1 LYLATESPLDGS
13 FQIYLFK
20 PFNTEEP
27 FSLFISFTNPKET
40 IIMNPKYL
48 SLKSS
53 KTTKIGLRTE
63 GYIHYRVLSDQ
74 DNRLYFNITGNDD
87 DGYYSK
93 EIIPFDSVEELVKT
107 IKPNVA
113 ISSSLFISA
122 FVGRSNNNAA
132 FLAAILRA
140 EKLLAPMADAVK
152 KHTVEAGWDRWRT
165 DMLKNVPK
173 AKSFEPEVVKIDK
186 GKKNSMK
193 SVVAIASEIDITDT
207 DFELLQPK

>member
-1 LYLATESPLDGS
+1 M
-13 FQIYLFK
+13 
-20 PFNTEEP
+20 NT
-27 FSLFISFTNPKET
+27 
-40 IIMNPKYL
+40 KYL

-93 EIIPFDSVEELVKT
+93 EIIPFDSVEQIVKT

-113 ISSSLFISA
+113 ISSSLLIPAFI
-122 FVGRSNNNAA
+122 GRSNNNAA

-140 EKLLAPMADAVK
+140 EKLLAPMVDAVK

-165 DMLKNVPK
+165 EMLKNVPK
-173 AKSFEPEVVKIDK
+173 AKPFLPEVVKTSK
-186 GKKNSMK
+186 VKKIPKKTVMPTDAI
-193 SVVAIASEIDITDT
+193 VIASEIDISDT
-207 DFELLQPK
+207 EF

>member
-1 LYLATESPLDGS
+1 M
-13 FQIYLFK
+13 
-20 PFNTEEP
+20 NT
-27 FSLFISFTNPKET
+27 K
-40 IIMNPKYL
+40 KYL

-87 DGYYSK
+87 GGYYSK

-113 ISSSLFISA
+113 ISSSLFRPA
-122 FVGRSNNNAA
+122 FMGQSNNNAA

-140 EKLLAPMADAVK
+140 EKLLSPMTDAVK
-152 KHTVEAGWDRWRT
+152 KHTVEARWDRWQT
-165 DMLKNVPK
+165 EMLKNVTK
-173 AKSFEPEVVKIDK
+173 AKPFEPEVVKPAK
-186 GKKNSMK
+186 VKKSSKK
-193 SVVAIASEIDITDT
+193 SVMPIDVIAIEADIDITDT

>member
-1 LYLATESPLDGS
+1 M
-13 FQIYLFK
+13 
-20 PFNTEEP
+20 NT
-27 FSLFISFTNPKET
+27 K
-40 IIMNPKYL
+40 KYL

-63 GYIHYRVLSDQ
+63 GYIHYRILSDQ

-93 EIIPFDSVEELVKT
+93 EIIPFDSVEQIVKN

-113 ISSSLFISA
+113 ISSSLFRPA
-122 FVGRSNNNAA
+122 FMGQSNNNAA
-132 FLAAILRA
+132 FLAAILRE

-152 KHTVEAGWDRWRT
+152 KHTVEAGWDRWQT
-165 DMLKNVPK
+165 EMLKNVTK
-173 AKSFEPEVVKIDK
+173 AKPFEPEVVKPDK
-186 GKKNSMK
+186 GKKSSKK
-193 SVVAIASEIDITDT
+193 SVMSTDVIAIESDIDITDT

>member
-1 LYLATESPLDGS
+1 M
-13 FQIYLFK
+13 
-20 PFNTEEP
+20 NT
-27 FSLFISFTNPKET
+27 
-40 IIMNPKYL
+40 KYL

-74 DNRLYFNITGNDD
+74 DNRLYFNITANDD

-93 EIIPFDSVEELVKT
+93 EIIPFDIVEEVVKT

-113 ISSSLFISA
+113 ISSSLFRPA
-122 FVGRSNNNAA
+122 FIGRSNNNVA

-140 EKLLAPMADAVK
+140 EKLLSPMADAVK

-173 AKSFEPEVVKIDK
+173 AKPFEPEVVKIAK
-186 GKKNSMK
+186 VKKSSKK
-193 SVVAIASEIDITDT
+193 SIVPTDAIAIVSDIEPLDITDT
-207 DFELLQPK
+207 EFELLQPK

>member
-1 LYLATESPLDGS
+1 M
-13 FQIYLFK
+13 
-20 PFNTEEP
+20 NT
-27 FSLFISFTNPKET
+27 K
-40 IIMNPKYL
+40 KYL

-63 GYIHYRVLSDQ
+63 GYIHYRILSDQ

-93 EIIPFDSVEELVKT
+93 EIIPFDSVEQIVKN

-113 ISSSLFISA
+113 ISSSLFRPV
-122 FVGRSNNNAA
+122 FMGQSNNNAA

-152 KHTVEAGWDRWRT
+152 KHTVEAGWDRWQT
-165 DMLKNVPK
+165 DMLKNIPK
-173 AKSFEPEVVKIDK
+173 AKPFEPEVVKPDK
-186 GKKNSMK
+186 GKKSSKK
-193 SVVAIASEIDITDT
+193 SVVPIDVIAIESDIDITDT

>member
-1 LYLATESPLDGS
+1 M
-13 FQIYLFK
+13 
-20 PFNTEEP
+20 NT
-27 FSLFISFTNPKET
+27 K
-40 IIMNPKYL
+40 KYL

-93 EIIPFDSVEELVKT
+93 EIIPFDSVEELVKN

-113 ISSSLFISA
+113 ISSSLFIPA
-122 FVGRSNNNAA
+122 FIGRSNNNAA

-152 KHTVEAGWDRWRT
+152 KHTVEAGWDRWQT
-165 DMLKNVPK
+165 EMLKNVPK
-173 AKSFEPEVVKIDK
+173 AKPFLPEVVKTSK
-186 GKKNSMK
+186 VKKNSMK
-193 SVVAIASEIDITDT
+193 SVMPIDAIAIASEIDITDT
-207 DFELLQPK
+207 EFELLQPK

>member
-1 LYLATESPLDGS
+1 
-13 FQIYLFK
+13 
-20 PFNTEEP
+20 
-27 FSLFISFTNPKET
+27 
-40 IIMNPKYL
+40 MNPKYL

>member
-1 LYLATESPLDGS
+1 
-13 FQIYLFK
+13 
-20 PFNTEEP
+20 
-27 FSLFISFTNPKET
+27 
-40 IIMNPKYL
+40 MNPKYL

-93 EIIPFDSVEELVKT
+93 EIIPFDSVEELVKN

-113 ISSSLFISA
+113 ISSSLFRPA

-140 EKLLAPMADAVK
+140 EKLLSPMADAVK
-152 KHTVEAGWDRWRT
+152 KHTVEVGWDRWRT
-165 DMLKNVPK
+165 EMLKNVPK
-173 AKSFEPEVVKIDK
+173 AKPFLPEVVKTSKVKKIPKKTTDIIDIE
-186 GKKNSMK
+186 SD
-193 SVVAIASEIDITDT
+193 IDITDT

>member
-1 LYLATESPLDGS
+1 M
-13 FQIYLFK
+13 
-20 PFNTEEP
+20 NT
-27 FSLFISFTNPKET
+27 K
-40 IIMNPKYL
+40 KYL

-74 DNRLYFNITGNDD
+74 DQKLYFNITANDD

-93 EIIPFDSVEELVKT
+93 EIIPFDSVEELVKN

-113 ISSSLFISA
+113 ISSSLFRSA
-122 FVGRSNNNAA
+122 FIGRSNNNAA

-140 EKLLAPMADAVK
+140 EKLLSPMADAVK
-152 KHTVEAGWDRWRT
+152 KHTVEAGWDRWQT
-165 DMLKNVPK
+165 EMLKNVGK
-173 AKSFEPEVVKIDK
+173 AKPFEPELVKPAK
-186 GKKNSMK
+186 VMK
-193 SVVAIASEIDITDT
+193 SSKKTVMPTDAIVIVSDIDITDT